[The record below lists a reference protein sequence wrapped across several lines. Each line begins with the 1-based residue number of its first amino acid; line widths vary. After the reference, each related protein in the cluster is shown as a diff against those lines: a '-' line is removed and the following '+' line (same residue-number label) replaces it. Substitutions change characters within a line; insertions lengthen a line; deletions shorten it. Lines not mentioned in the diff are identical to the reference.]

1 MLLSTAVASHP
12 STFRAILCSIKYKTM
27 RKIIISIII
36 IGTLFSCSRF
46 KNKEIDSTK
55 DQRIVCLSKQLT
67 EYVFELGKG
76 HNIVAVD
83 LSSTYPDS
91 AKLLKTVG
99 YHRALSPESII
110 AMNPDLVIHSNDIG
124 PDNVLPQITKA
135 GLNIKAFGGANTID
149 SAKLLLKDL
158 GKFLGQEKKADSLI
172 NKMNTDIARAAD
184 TLKALHLVDRP
195 KVMIIH
201 FGRANNVYFVMSGR
215 RGGGVGDKLIA
226 LAGGKTA
233 IYDAKGA
240 RQISAEAVAAANPD
254 IIIATDYGFDQMGS
268 MEKFISDVPGV
279 SLTNAAKNKRIIRFE
294 EHDLV
299 YFGPRSGENIL
310 KLIHLLHP
318 VTNAAKK

>member
-1 MLLSTAVASHP
+1 
-12 STFRAILCSIKYKTM
+12 M
-27 RKIIISIII
+27 RKFFYF
-36 IGTLFSCSRF
+36 LFAAIVLSACDRF
-46 KNKEIDSTK
+46 GNKEAGGK
-55 DQRIVCLSKQLT
+55 NELRIVCLSKHLT
-67 EYVFELGKG
+67 EMVFALGKG
-76 HNIVAVD
+76 HNLVGVD

-124 PDNVLPQITKA
+124 PENVLPQITKA

-158 GKFLGQEKKADSLI
+158 GKFFGEEAKADSI
-172 NKMNTDIARAAD
+172 CKKIDRDIAVAAD
-184 TLKALHLVDRP
+184 SLRALNLKDTPR
-195 KVMIIH
+195 VMIIH

-215 RGGGVGDKLIA
+215 NGVGDKMIA

-233 IYDAKGA
+233 FYDAKGA
-240 RQISAEAVAAANPD
+240 RQISAEAVATANPD
-254 IIIATDYGFDQMGS
+254 IIIATDFGFDQMGS
-268 MEKFISDVPGV
+268 MDKFIEGIPGV
-279 SLTNAAKNKRIIRFE
+279 ALTNAGKNKRIVRFE

-310 KLIHLLHP
+310 KLMKLLHP
-318 VTNAAKK
+318 PGVQAK